1 MRFHFGRPEPVD
13 FQTVVFQFSQDEF
26 QNLTRSTI
34 PLLCYWRN
42 TEEVLSHLLK
52 VVFGKEGDLAGD
64 LSFEYPVESAGRN
77 MPSFTDVMYV
87 AKDLAL
93 GIEGKSTEPMYETVE
108 KWLQAGKKPENRRR
122 VLKHWLSLIRQRT
135 GVVKEEEIPGCVYQ
149 MVHRTASVCSLSRKD
164 CAIVYQIFHVGKRT
178 IEYQEYLAR
187 LSQAISAAG
196 KVGIWLHEI
205 EAKTTGFF
213 HKAEQTLKQARSNSE
228 KAGIVRSA
236 IMSGGLFSFTET
248 SLQRI
253 EGPR

>member
-1 MRFHFGRPEPVD
+1 MRLYFGQPAPVD
-13 FQTVVFQFSQDEF
+13 FQTLVFQFPQADF

-52 VVFGKEGDLAGD
+52 VVFGKKGAPSGDLC
-64 LSFEYPVESAGRN
+64 FEYPVKSAGRN

-87 AKDLAL
+87 TEDLAL

-108 KWLQAGKKPENRRR
+108 QWLQAGQKPENRRR
-122 VLKHWLSLIRQRT
+122 VLQHWLSLIRRRT
-135 GVVKEEEIPGCVYQ
+135 GMVMEEEILGCVYQ
-149 MVHRTASVCSLSRKD
+149 MVHRTASVCSLSRKE
-164 CAIVYQIFHVGKRT
+164 CAVAYQVFHVEERT

-187 LSQAISAAG
+187 LSQAITAGG

-205 EAKTTGFF
+205 EAKTTDFF
-213 HKAEQTLKQARSNSE
+213 HQTQQTLNQAKSISD

-236 IMSGGLFSFTET
+236 IMSGRLFSFTE
-248 SLQRI
+248 SGLQRI
-253 EGPR
+253 RNSS